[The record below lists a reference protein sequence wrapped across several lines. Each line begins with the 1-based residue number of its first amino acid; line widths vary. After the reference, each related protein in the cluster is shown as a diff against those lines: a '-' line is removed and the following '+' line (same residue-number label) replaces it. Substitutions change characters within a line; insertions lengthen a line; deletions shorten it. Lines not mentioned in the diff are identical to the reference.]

1 VIDRSFELFVTA
13 IVVGAI
19 GAFSPTRL
27 AMSVVLLTGESAP
40 WPRALAYA
48 VGSTAVFSVVAV
60 LGLLGIQAT
69 GLRTDAGTVSILLG
83 LVMIAVAIIMAVQHR
98 RQSGLPSQPPRHT
111 LLSAAGLGAGMAI
124 QSFGRLLVL
133 LAGGY
138 RIGVLSDNVITGLG
152 FAAIMIAVW
161 QISIWGPMV
170 LYVFRRER
178 FDALAERARPA
189 LDRVEGSLAGAIV
202 VGAVGVVV
210 LLQGLLA

>member
-1 VIDRSFELFVTA
+1 
-13 IVVGAI
+13 
-19 GAFSPTRL
+19 
-27 AMSVVLLTGESAP
+27 
-40 WPRALAYA
+40 
-48 VGSTAVFSVVAV
+48 
-60 LGLLGIQAT
+60 
-69 GLRTDAGTVSILLG
+69 
-83 LVMIAVAIIMAVQHR
+83 
-98 RQSGLPSQPPRHT
+98 
-111 LLSAAGLGAGMAI
+111 MAI